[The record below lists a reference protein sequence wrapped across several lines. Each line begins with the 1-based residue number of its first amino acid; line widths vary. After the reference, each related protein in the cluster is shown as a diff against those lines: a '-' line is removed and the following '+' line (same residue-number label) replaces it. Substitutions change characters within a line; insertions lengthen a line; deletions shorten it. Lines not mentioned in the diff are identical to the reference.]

1 MSKGFFSFFQK
12 ASPPVKVPEST
23 QGKKPIDIC
32 LNKMSQHI
40 RLDTKYK
47 NLTYGKLLQRSSTIL
62 INAGKDD
69 VYIQRLYD
77 QLCRMMLKRRGLTL
91 PVGIDAQNVQRYREI
106 CSVVLTIVYL
116 VKVLAHEN
124 LNLAIQVEHEGEIYN
139 FSAYQDYL
147 FNRYKMV
154 GMVRNR
160 DNLTITRDVA
170 VSLRLAL
177 LNDLLMNADLV
188 SQWFGLFPDMLRLV
202 YRSLQNNDDTVFTIV
217 TDEFINLVVQPV
229 NENLTE
235 PAKRS
240 PEIVANNVAASPA
253 QEPRQAEINPA
264 PVARKPLKPNVLN
277 IGALINK
284 GGGEPEIKSEVTPE
298 NVFTENSKTTKH
310 KPTSVNKL
318 QVSPAMAALLNK
330 ANSKTSEN
338 IDESD
343 GSDGDINYS
352 NVGMDVLRLSLHQTP
367 LPDYVDLV
375 TPDGEIAFSKVLLI
389 TQEIWRNNVKK
400 HCSSMK
406 YKEKK
411 PLNEINKALKD
422 QGMMILNERG
432 KEVLSGISESFVGFV
447 VDELPSAIKT
457 EVELLT
463 YDSRC
468 IEISDLKPNKK

>member
-1 MSKGFFSFFQK
+1 MSKGFFSLFQK
-12 ASPPVKVPEST
+12 SSPSVKVPEST

-32 LNKMSQHI
+32 LNKIGQHI

-154 GMVRNR
+154 GKVRNR

-202 YRSLQNNDDTVFTIV
+202 YRSLQNNDDTIFTIV

-235 PAKRS
+235 PAKIS
-240 PEIVANNVAASPA
+240 PENVANNVTAVPG
-253 QEPRQAEINPA
+253 QESLRAEIKPA

-284 GGGEPEIKSEVTPE
+284 GGAEPEVKSEATPE
-298 NVFTENSKTTKH
+298 NVFTENSKTNKH

-318 QVSPAMAALLNK
+318 QISPAMSALLNK
-330 ANSKTSEN
+330 AKSETSED

-343 GSDGDINYS
+343 EDVNYS
-352 NVGMDVLRLSLHQTP
+352 NVGMDVIRLSLHQTP
-367 LPDYVDLV
+367 SPDYVDLV
-375 TPDGEIAFSKVLLI
+375 TPDGEIVFSKVLLI

-406 YKEKK
+406 SKEKSA
-411 PLNEINKALKD
+411 LNEINKALKD

-447 VDELPSAIKT
+447 VSELPSTIKA
-457 EVELLT
+457 EVELMT

-468 IEISDLKPNKK
+468 VAISDLNLNKM

>member
-1 MSKGFFSFFQK
+1 MSKGFFSLFQK
-12 ASPPVKVPEST
+12 ASPSAKVPEST

-32 LNKMSQHI
+32 LNKLGQHI
-40 RLDTKYK
+40 RLDTRYK
-47 NLTYGKLLQRSSTIL
+47 NLTYGKLLQRSSAIL
-62 INAGKDD
+62 TNAGKDD

-154 GMVRNR
+154 GKVRNR

-202 YRSLQNNDDTVFTIV
+202 YRSLQNNDDTIFTIV

-235 PAKRS
+235 PANRS
-240 PEIVANNVAASPA
+240 SEIVANNVTTTPT
-253 QEPRQAEINPA
+253 QVPLQAEIKHV

-277 IGALINK
+277 VGALINK
-284 GGGEPEIKSEVTPE
+284 GGGEPEVKSEAVPE

-310 KPTSVNKL
+310 KPTTVNKL
-318 QVSPAMAALLNK
+318 QLSPAMAALLNK
-330 ANSKTSEN
+330 AKPEPSED
-338 IDESD
+338 IDE
-343 GSDGDINYS
+343 GDVDVDYL

-367 LPDYVDLV
+367 SPDYVDLA
-375 TPDGEIAFSKVLLI
+375 TTDGEIVFSKILLI

-400 HCSSMK
+400 HCSSIK
-406 YKEKK
+406 SKK
-411 PLNEINKALKD
+411 TNPLNEINKALKD

-432 KEVLSGISESFVGFV
+432 KEVLSGISESFVGFIV
-447 VDELPSAIKT
+447 NELPSSIKT

-468 IEISDLKPNKK
+468 IEISDLKLNKK